1 MEDAADFQREARR
14 SVIVRAL
21 VTAPGGQPVERR
33 VRNLSRS
40 GGCIEQFGELAIG
53 MTVTLHMGTFTA
65 LGAQVQ
71 WVTDRLA
78 GLQFDETIDLDEAR
92 KPRGTGVVAKSGWMA
107 DINDAYRR

>member
-1 MEDAADFQREARR
+1 MDSNAEPQREKRN

-21 VTAPGGQPVERR
+21 VAAPGSPAAERR

-40 GGCIEQFGELAIG
+40 GGCIEHAGDLTVG
-53 MTVTLHMGTFTA
+53 KTVTLQMGTLSDLSA
-65 LGAQVQ
+65 EVM

-78 GLQFDETIDLDEAR
+78 GLQFAESVDLDEAR
-92 KPRGTGVVAKSGWMA
+92 KPRGVGAKAKAGWMA